1 MIIDE
6 HLSARLVIV
15 QRCQEREGGRGRKWE
30 EVGGSGR
37 KWEEQKWRYK
47 GRKGLHV
54 GSVLAENFFRDM
66 PFYTPRCNR

>member
-1 MIIDE
+1 MIIGE

-15 QRCQEREGGRGRKWE
+15 QRCQERE

-66 PFYTPRCNR
+66 PFTPQDATDKIHVI